1 MIEKLTV
8 SCINANSF
16 NISTSNDQKFL
27 KVEGI
32 TGGGCDI
39 ILITDCRMGIH
50 HREIEQMFRMVGNGG
65 YMLYSNIN
73 SEKRGTVV
81 AVKRS
86 SQIVVNECF
95 NIGNNRDATFLKVK
109 RGNFE
114 FLVGAIYG
122 PNENNVN
129 FFQGICDTVTREGL
143 PFILGGDFNTILDQR
158 RGRDNLDKEG
168 GGGIP
173 NCLNSDFLNLKINE
187 NVWTDPFRILYP
199 ENFRTYHLEARIMK
213 WIRIDWISF

>member
-1 MIEKLTV
+1 
-8 SCINANSF
+8 
-16 NISTSNDQKFL
+16 
-27 KVEGI
+27 
-32 TGGGCDI
+32 
-39 ILITDCRMGIH
+39 
-50 HREIEQMFRMVGNGG
+50 MFRMVGNGG
-65 YMLYSNIN
+65 YMLYTNIN

-95 NIGNNRDATFLKVK
+95 NNGNNRDATFLKVK

-143 PFILGGDFNTILDQR
+143 PFIIGGDFNTILDQR

-168 GGGIP
+168 RGGIP
-173 NCLNSDFLNLKINE
+173 NSVNSDFLNLKINE

-199 ENFRTYHLEARIMK
+199 DTREFSYLSFRGADNEMDKNRLDFFLFLNILWESLKMWNTVNWEKFLIINSVKFGLGKTVGGKMRLSLTAP
-213 WIRIDWISF
+213 